1 MSTGATTV
9 QPATLTRLGPGRLAL
24 GGDLVIDAVAA
35 LWDAAAGEL
44 AGGETVTLSLDG
56 VRRADSAGVALL
68 VEWLRAARAG
78 GGELR
83 LSGLP
88 AQMRAILAVSDLD
101 TLFPDA

>member
-1 MSTGATTV
+1 M
-9 QPATLTRLGPGRLAL
+9 QPATLCRVAPGRLAL
-24 GGDLVIDAVAA
+24 SGDLTLDTVAA
-35 LWDAAAGEL
+35 LWTATAVEFGSGAH
-44 AGGETVTLSLDG
+44 VTLGLDG

-78 GGELR
+78 GGELT

-101 TLFPDA
+101 ALFPDA

>member
-1 MSTGATTV
+1 MVAAASV
-9 QPATLTRLGPGRLAL
+9 QPATLTRPGPGRLAL
-24 GGDLVIDAVAA
+24 GGDLVIDAVGA
-35 LWDAAAGEL
+35 LWGAAADEL
-44 AGGETVTLSLDG
+44 GSGTPVRLCLDG

-68 VEWLRAARAG
+68 VEWLRAARAS
-78 GGELR
+78 GGELH

>member
-1 MSTGATTV
+1 MSAAVSV
-9 QPATLTRLGPGRLAL
+9 QPATLTRLGPGQMAL

-35 LWDAAAGEL
+35 LWGAATGAF
-44 AGGETVTLSLDG
+44 AGGGTVTLSLDG

-83 LSGLP
+83 LSGMP